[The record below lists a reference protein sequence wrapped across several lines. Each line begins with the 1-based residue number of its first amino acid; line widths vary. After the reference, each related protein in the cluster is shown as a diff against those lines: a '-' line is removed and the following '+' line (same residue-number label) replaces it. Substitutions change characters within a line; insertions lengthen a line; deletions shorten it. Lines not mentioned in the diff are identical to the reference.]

1 MRRYVLVSGVFLAL
15 LTCVQL
21 LRLGFRAQVMVA
33 GIEIPLWA
41 SAIAALIAGALAVWA
56 FRVSARRDSGPAV

>member
-1 MRRYVLVSGVFLAL
+1 MRRYVMVSGSFLAL

-21 LRLGFRAQVMVA
+21 LRLGFRSQVMVA
-33 GIEIPLWA
+33 GVEIPLWA
-41 SAIAALIAGALAVWA
+41 SAIAALIAGTLAVWA